1 MSDFEAII
9 EIPRGSRN
17 KYEVDHMTGAISLD
31 RTLFTSMVYPVEYG
45 FIPDTLG
52 EDGDPL
58 DAMVLLEFPTF
69 PGCRIK
75 VRPVAVFR
83 MSDEAGRD
91 TKILCV
97 PKKDPRWM
105 HIQDIDDVPE
115 QLKAE
120 IAHFFARYKD
130 LEPNKSVTVE
140 GWADL
145 EQAEIEIKASY
156 DRFGG
161 GSH

>member
-1 MSDFEAII
+1 
-9 EIPRGSRN
+9 
-17 KYEVDHMTGAISLD
+17 
-31 RTLFTSMVYPVEYG
+31 
-45 FIPDTLG
+45 
-52 EDGDPL
+52 
-58 DAMVLLEFPTF
+58 
-69 PGCRIK
+69 
-75 VRPVAVFR
+75 
-83 MSDEAGRD
+83 
-91 TKILCV
+91 
-97 PKKDPRWM
+97 M

-115 QLKAE
+115 QVKAE

>member
-31 RTLFTSMVYPVEYG
+31 RTLFTSMVYPMEYG

-91 TKILCV
+91 TKIL
-97 PKKDPRWM
+97 
-105 HIQDIDDVPE
+105 
-115 QLKAE
+115 
-120 IAHFFARYKD
+120 
-130 LEPNKSVTVE
+130 
-140 GWADL
+140 
-145 EQAEIEIKASY
+145 
-156 DRFGG
+156 
-161 GSH
+161 